1 MFIPYCNQIC
11 ETDFKYAQIIMKM
24 YKLLLLL
31 LFSTVIVTCN
41 DDDDDYEQIATPAVN
56 SEVVA
61 ADTEYIE
68 WEGSANGEWV
78 ADANGDQ
85 VRFEV
90 DTSYMNFG
98 NTLYE
103 NVWIDEESNFL
114 IDGILE
120 GAVEYVAAVN
130 GDTIVAL
137 VAPDGTYLDIV
148 GTESELFIDN
158 TDLPATP
165 VSPIASQP
173 DKTTTRIASHAH
185 SSSSVDSKK
194 MSVATETDNI
204 STPPTPQK
212 HLAPM
217 LAPNAFT
224 EASEEPKTNILQRR

>member
-1 MFIPYCNQIC
+1 
-11 ETDFKYAQIIMKM
+11 MKM

-31 LFSTVIVTCN
+31 LCSTVIVACN

-61 ADTEYIE
+61 AEIEYIE
-68 WEGSANGEWV
+68 WEGNANGEWV

-98 NTLYE
+98 DTTYS
-103 NVWIDEESNFL
+103 NVWVDEDSNFL

-173 DKTTTRIASHAH
+173 DKTTTRLASNAH
-185 SSSSVDSKK
+185 SSSATDSKK
-194 MSVATETDNI
+194 MSVTADTSNI
-204 STPPTPQK
+204 STSPTLQK
-212 HLAPM
+212 RLAPM

-224 EASEEPKTNILQRR
+224 EPSEEPKTNILQRR